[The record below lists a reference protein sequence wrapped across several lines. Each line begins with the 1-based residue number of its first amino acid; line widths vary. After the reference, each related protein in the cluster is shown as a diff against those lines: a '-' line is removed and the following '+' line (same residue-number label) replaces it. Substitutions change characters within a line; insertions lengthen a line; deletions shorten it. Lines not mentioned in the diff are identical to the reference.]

1 VNSGLSL
8 PLFLSAAFLLASSWL
23 QPGEGTR
30 MSRPVPAGEQ
40 QPQGARIFDVRS
52 FGAAGDGKSLDVA
65 PINRAIEAASTAGG
79 GTVRFP
85 AGRYL
90 SSSIRLRSNVGL
102 YLEHGAVLEA
112 VPWTQAAYDP
122 PEPNAWAKYQDF
134 GHSHWHNS
142 LIWGEDVDNVS
153 IAGPGLI
160 YGKGLSRGLESGTYR
175 DPPEGAGN
183 KAISLKNC
191 RNVTLRDISILHG
204 GHFAILAT
212 GADNLTIDNLRI
224 DTNRDGVD
232 IDCCHNVRI
241 SNCSVNSPWDDGICL
256 KSSYGLGRLRGT
268 ENVTI
273 VNCYVTGGYIEG
285 TLLDG
290 TFRRA
295 PPGYAGYTGR
305 IKFGTESNGGFK
317 NIAISN
323 CIFEDCG
330 GLAIET
336 VDGGVIE
343 DVTIDNIAMR
353 NIVNSPIFIRL
364 GNRARG
370 PEEPLPGFIR
380 RINISN
386 IVVSGALTGLVYG
399 LAALGLSVIFGVV
412 RVVNFAHGEMMVM
425 GMYGAAML
433 FAALGLDPL
442 LSAPIV
448 GAVMFVFGW
457 GLQRGLINKFVERS
471 EHQQFI
477 LLLGVATILVNALLM
492 IFGPDARS
500 VSVDYALDAV
510 EVGPLLLDK
519 ARLYAGSAAIVAA
532 AGLFAFFR
540 FTRIGKSIRACAD
553 KPLGARVVGL
563 NIDGLFALTFGV
575 GAAVAGFS
583 GALLTLLF
591 RLRILRLP
599 ARFRSKG
606 D

>member
-1 VNSGLSL
+1 
-8 PLFLSAAFLLASSWL
+8 
-23 QPGEGTR
+23 

-268 ENVTI
+268 ESVTI

-370 PEEPLPGFIR
+370 PEEPLPGSIR

-386 IVVSGALTGLVYG
+386 IVVSGAHRQLGSILSGLPGHPIEQVRISNMQILQEG
-399 LAALGLSVIFGVV
+399 GGTAEDAALRPPEKEADYPEPDMFGTMPSYGFFIRHV
-412 RVVNFAHGEMMVM
+412 RRIDLRDIDIRTEKDDFRPAFVLVDVQ
-425 GMYGAAML
+425 GADIDHVRWSHL
-433 FAALGLDPL
+433 PG
-442 LSAPIV
+442 AP
-448 GAVMFVFGW
+448 
-457 GLQRGLINKFVERS
+457 S
-471 EHQQFI
+471 I
-477 LLLGVATILVNALLM
+477 LLR
-492 IFGPDARS
+492 D
-500 VSVDYALDAV
+500 VSDV
-510 EVGPLLLDK
+510 
-519 ARLYAGSAAIVAA
+519 
-532 AGLFAFFR
+532 
-540 FTRIGKSIRACAD
+540 SIRLSTPVPD
-553 KPLGARVVGL
+553 IHVDHTEEKQY
-563 NIDGLFALTFGV
+563 
-575 GAAVAGFS
+575 
-583 GALLTLLF
+583 
-591 RLRILRLP
+591 
-599 ARFRSKG
+599 
-606 D
+606 